1 MYRICKVL
9 NHNGVIALDM
19 KDNKEYVLL
28 GKGVGFG
35 KKVGERM
42 EQPEECTVYSLQ
54 ETSSRGAAS
63 ELARSIEPE
72 YLEMAN
78 QILNRAREQFG
89 TIDQSILFPMAD
101 HIAFAVQRL
110 QKGEKISNPLT
121 EDIKTLFHSEF
132 KVASMIQ
139 TILKEEKALMLYG
152 GGANGKSVFFEI
164 VNALLGAE
172 NVICHSL
179 QDLTDGSGYYRAQL
193 ANKLVNYA
201 SEINGKLE
209 SSIFKQLVSGE
220 PVSARLPYGKPFH
233 LTHYARL
240 IFNCNEL
247 PRGNEFTDAYFRRFL
262 IVPFDVTIPPE
273 EQIKDL
279 HSRIIEN
286 ELAGVFNWVL
296 RGLARLLKQNG
307 FTECIAARRAV
318 EDYRLQS
325 DSLRQFLNDERYK
338 SDVNVKTKIVDLYI
352 EYKYYCQENGF
363 YHLTKPNFIKRLKSY
378 GIQVSTINV
387 GNVAYLKKHNSDEE

>member
-1 MYRICKVL
+1 MRVK
-9 NHNGVIALDM
+9 
-19 KDNKEYVLL
+19 
-28 GKGVGFG
+28 
-35 KKVGERM
+35 
-42 EQPEECTVYSLQ
+42 S
-54 ETSSRGAAS
+54 
-63 ELARSIEPE
+63 
-72 YLEMAN
+72 MAN
-78 QILNRAREQFG
+78 WNRPYLNN
-89 TIDQSILFPMAD
+89 LFPVSLCRPGCPMASRF
-101 HIAFAVQRL
+101 ILRSMPGLF
-110 QKGEKISNPLT
+110 LT
-121 EDIKTLFHSEF
+121 VMNFREVTS
-132 KVASMIQ
+132 
-139 TILKEEKALMLYG
+139 
-152 GGANGKSVFFEI
+152 
-164 VNALLGAE
+164 
-172 NVICHSL
+172 
-179 QDLTDGSGYYRAQL
+179 
-193 ANKLVNYA
+193 
-201 SEINGKLE
+201 
-209 SSIFKQLVSGE
+209 
-220 PVSARLPYGKPFH
+220 
-233 LTHYARL
+233 
-240 IFNCNEL
+240 
-247 PRGNEFTDAYFRRFL
+247 AYFRRFL

-352 EYKYYCQENGF
+352 EYKCYCQENGF

>member
-1 MYRICKVL
+1 MAYPEAKLLQKQLAGCAPDSDVAQSIQKKLLKMKVNEKHYVIFTIEEIARL
-9 NHNGVIALDM
+9 AERNDWGLCRNQNEIYLYNRMFWSRLDVDAFQKFLLKASERMGVPIVSS
-19 KDNKEYVLL
+19 KYYQ
-28 GKGVGFG
+28 FG
-35 KKVGERM
+35 KK
-42 EQPEECTVYSLQ
+42 LF
-54 ETSSRGAAS
+54 
-63 ELARSIEPE
+63 
-72 YLEMAN
+72 
-78 QILNRAREQFG
+78 EQFMMQSYLQSPAANSNVVLINLLNG
-89 TIDQSILFPMAD
+89 TYEIKNGQGKLREFCKDDFLTHQLPFEYNPDAAAPLFD
-101 HIAFAVQRL
+101 IYLSKVQPDESARKVL
-110 QKGEKISNPLT
+110 AEYIGYLF
-121 EDIKTLFHSEF
+121 IKTGN
-132 KVASMIQ
+132 

-220 PVSARLPYGKPFH
+220 PVSARLPYDKPFH
-233 LTHYARL
+233 LTQYARL

-307 FTECIAARRAV
+307 FLPNV
-318 EDYRLQS
+318 L
-325 DSLRQFLNDERYK
+325 LREKPL
-338 SDVNVKTKIVDLYI
+338 KITDCSPTV
-352 EYKYYCQENGF
+352 
-363 YHLTKPNFIKRLKSY
+363 
-378 GIQVSTINV
+378 
-387 GNVAYLKKHNSDEE
+387 